1 MMGGRK
7 PRQSDLRR
15 AVSTAYYALFHA
27 LCRNCADALIG
38 TVGANRS
45 EPAWSQAYR
54 SVNHGQARDRFRNGT
69 VMAKFSP
76 DIQDFGNVFLDA
88 QRKRHSADYDPSY
101 RAAKAAVLTDIGS
114 AEAAIG
120 KLRSASMK
128 DRRALAP
135 WVTLVDRK

>member
-1 MMGGRK
+1 MGGRR

-45 EPAWSQAYR
+45 EPAWRQAYR
-54 SVNHGQARDRFRNGT
+54 SVDHGRAKDRFGNRNSMG
-69 VMAKFSP
+69 KFP
-76 DIQDFGNVFLDA
+76 AHIQDFGNVFVKAQA
-88 QRKRHSADYDPSY
+88 QRRSADYDPAY
-101 RAAKAAVLTDIGS
+101 RAVKAAVLSDIDS
-114 AEAAIG
+114 AEAVIG
-120 KLRSASMK
+120 RLRSAALK
-128 DRRALAP
+128 DRRALAA